1 MKKMHLHEESHVD
14 TKSAL
19 IEVMKKVLGNI
30 ISLGNLILRD
40 PSGRAHPI
48 VAHTDGAV
56 FENNYFDQR
65 LPIPGDGVPQEQV
78 AQGCTAWPAEK
89 LLAELPAL
97 DSRCIIGPDGALT
110 VRNLEIGGGI

>member
-1 MKKMHLHEESHVD
+1 
-14 TKSAL
+14 
-19 IEVMKKVLGNI
+19 MKKVLGNI

-65 LPIPGDGVPQEQV
+65 LPIQGDGVPQEQV